1 MFKRNEYLMIEGA
14 LAAILPVAVSLLIFS
29 WAM

>member
-1 MFKRNEYLMIEGA
+1 MFKRNEFLMIEGA
-14 LAAILPVAVSLLIFS
+14 LAAILPVAFGLLILS